1 MPSWGRKS
9 NGKFDSFQGL
19 FERKQLRDQ
28 ALVIGRGAH
37 GVLENLVDRMND
49 FGNSND
55 FADCGW
61 DRRHCKRWAR
71 ARADFG
77 VKYTLNI
84 QGRMASMRQ
93 CTLQCP
99 SAVTAAVQNFVRHSN
114 FDRHVFLYLILS
126 QAYPIRIQCIST
138 VRTSVCKM

>member
-1 MPSWGRKS
+1 MPRWGRKS

-84 QGRMASMRQ
+84 QGRMASMRR

-99 SAVTAAVQNFVRHSN
+99 SAVQNLSGIRILIGTF
-114 FDRHVFLYLILS
+114 FFILS
-126 QAYPIRIQCIST
+126 YLRLT
-138 VRTSVCKM
+138 RLEYSVFPLCGHLFVKCELEY